1 MLFNSDTVNLTLK
14 TKGEETE
21 GLIIFVVFCIF
32 CYFCSFWCFNR
43 RWLGV
48 GRVGQNESGSPVF
61 LVLFEDGGRRVS
73 TRILL
78 FFVSD
83 VNQWNEDTG
92 WVKGKT
98 FSKNGGCGG
107 GWSS

>member
-1 MLFNSDTVNLTLK
+1 MLK

-32 CYFCSFWCFNR
+32 CYFCSFSCFNR

-61 LVLFEDGGRRVS
+61 LVLFEVYLFELYPKEGIFFETAILQRV
-73 TRILL
+73 
-78 FFVSD
+78 
-83 VNQWNEDTG
+83 
-92 WVKGKT
+92 
-98 FSKNGGCGG
+98 
-107 GWSS
+107 